1 MVSPNE
7 KSPQLALK
15 AYSGPDGTRT
25 RDPLRDSLLDRTSKH
40 VINLSYILEYQ

>member
-15 AYSGPDGTRT
+15 AFSGPDGTRT
-25 RDPLRDSLLDRTSKH
+25 RDPLRDRQ
-40 VINLSYILEYQ
+40 ILIEFI